1 MPVPN
6 GLDLDAV
13 IHEPELSEEVGRC
26 APLAQDNARGAL
38 WPLCMRGA
46 GRIRCPRTAAAASC
60 SCGEGGSRH
69 THGFHLAAQP
79 ERVFFLSLQHKDID
93 IAGCALRLSSF
104 ATKAVMPFDVKMDV

>member
-1 MPVPN
+1 MPVPK

-38 WPLCMRGA
+38 WPLCMGGA

-60 SCGEGGSRH
+60 SCGEGGHGSRH
-69 THGFHLAAQP
+69 THGFHLEHFICSATAVGTCGSSVCA
-79 ERVFFLSLQHKDID
+79 RVRTRV
-93 IAGCALRLSSF
+93 C
-104 ATKAVMPFDVKMDV
+104 DVYMC

>member
-1 MPVPN
+1 MPVPK

-13 IHEPELSEEVGRC
+13 IHEPELSEEVGQC

-38 WPLCMRGA
+38 WPLRGA
-46 GRIRCPRTAAAASC
+46 GRIRCPRTARRRRQLRMQLRRRW
-60 SCGEGGSRH
+60 SRH

-79 ERVFFLSLQHKDID
+79 ERVFFLSSQHED

-104 ATKAVMPFDVKMDV
+104 ATKAVMTFDVKMDI

>member
-1 MPVPN
+1 MPVPK

-13 IHEPELSEEVGRC
+13 IHEPELSEEVGQC

-38 WPLCMRGA
+38 WPLRGA

-69 THGFHLAAQP
+69 TGTHGFHLAAQP
-79 ERVFFLSLQHKDID
+79 ERVFFLSSQHED